1 MIITKTPFRVSF
13 AGGGTDIRD
22 YYKEDYGA
30 VVSIAINKYMYI
42 TVNKRFEDS
51 IRVSYS
57 KTEIVGD
64 VEEIRH
70 ELVKE
75 SLKMAGISKGIEITS
90 IADVP
95 SGTGLGSSSC
105 FTVGLLNALFTYTGS
120 NLSGEEL
127 ADLACKIEID
137 ILGHP
142 IGKQDQYAC
151 ACGGINY
158 FRFLADES
166 VEREKIVFDEY
177 SMRDLNRKFM
187 LFYTGMRRNANE
199 VLKDQKR
206 KTEAGRKMLDQM
218 RDQADRLKEDFKKN
232 GFTDDIARVLHE
244 GWVMKSSLSDKIS
257 NSELDRMYET
267 AICAGAKGGK
277 VLGAGGGGFLLV
289 YCDEPKQDAVRGAL
303 GLKEMEVRISEY
315 GSRVV
320 YFG

>member
-22 YYKEDYGA
+22 YYKNGYGA
-30 VVSIAINKYMYI
+30 VLSIAINKYMYI
-42 TVNKRFEDS
+42 TVNRRFEDS

-57 KTEIVGD
+57 RTEIVDD
-64 VEEIRH
+64 VEELRH
-70 ELVKE
+70 ELVRE
-75 SLKMAGISKGIEITS
+75 CLKLTGISKGIEITS

-105 FTVGLLNALFTYTGS
+105 FTVGLLNALFTYTGN
-120 NLSGEEL
+120 NLSAEEL
-127 ADLACKIEID
+127 ADLACRIEID
-137 ILGHP
+137 ILKHP

-151 ACGGINY
+151 ACGGVNY
-158 FRFLADES
+158 FRFNSDET
-166 VEREKIVFDEY
+166 VERERISFDEF

-206 KTEAGRKMLDQM
+206 QTPAGIEVLDKI
-218 RDQADRLKEDFKKN
+218 RDQADRLRDDFKAN
-232 GFTDDIARVLHE
+232 GFTEDIARVLHE

-257 NSELDRMYET
+257 NSELDRMYQT
-267 AICAGAKGGK
+267 ALSAGAKGGK
-277 VLGAGGGGFLLV
+277 ILGAGGGGFLLV
-289 YCDEPKQDAVRGAL
+289 YCDEPDQDAVREAL

>member
-22 YYKEDYGA
+22 YYKDGYGA
-30 VVSIAINKYMYI
+30 VLSIAISKYMYI

-57 KTEIVGD
+57 QTEIVDD
-64 VEEIRH
+64 VKDIRH

-75 SLKMAGISKGIEITS
+75 CLKLTNINKGIEITS

-105 FTVGLLNALFTYTGS
+105 FTVGLLNALFTYTGQ

-127 ADLACKIEID
+127 ANLACKIEID
-137 ILGHP
+137 TLGHP

-151 ACGGINY
+151 ACGGVNY
-158 FRFLADES
+158 FRFNADET
-166 VEREKIVFDEY
+166 VEREKIFFDEY

-206 KTEAGRKMLDQM
+206 KTEAGRAVLDKM
-218 RDQADRLKEDFKKN
+218 RDQADALKDDFTEN
-232 GFTDDIARVLHE
+232 GFTKNIAKILHE
-244 GWVMKSSLSDKIS
+244 GWKMKSSLSEKIS
-257 NSELDRMYET
+257 NSALDNMYLT
-267 AICAGAKGGK
+267 AIEAGALGGK

-289 YCDEPKQDAVRGAL
+289 YCDEPYQDAVRNAL
-303 GLKEMEVRISEY
+303 GLKEMEVRVSEY